1 MGRETGLNLFY
12 SQECKSVLP
21 REECVFLPH
30 PSQLTISHKEQIDLA
45 QRRGRNRSQESQ
57 GKGAIVK
64 DMFLVGSYRLKCFV
78 TFAFLK

>member
-1 MGRETGLNLFY
+1 MDRETGLNLFS

-45 QRRGRNRSQESQ
+45 QRRGRNSSQESQ
-57 GKGAIVK
+57 EKEHK
-64 DMFLVGSYRLKCFV
+64 DVFLVGSYLLKCFV
-78 TFAFLK
+78 TFTF